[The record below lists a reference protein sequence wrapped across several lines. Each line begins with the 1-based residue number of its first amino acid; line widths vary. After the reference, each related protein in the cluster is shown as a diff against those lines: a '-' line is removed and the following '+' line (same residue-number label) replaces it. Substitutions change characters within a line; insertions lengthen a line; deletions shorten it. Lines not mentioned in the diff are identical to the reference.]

1 MEDIWGFFFRQSL
14 AVLLASSETS
24 DMTARRCFSAQR
36 FSVLTIC
43 LLSIASLLVPD
54 RAWAD
59 KPAVLDKPAPENVD
73 DLKAIQ
79 KQVKE
84 VLEKVVPAT
93 VGVRIGNSSGS
104 GVIVTKDGY
113 VLTAGHV
120 SGAANRDVTVIF
132 ADGKT
137 VKGKTLGGNHGVDS
151 GLIKITDEG
160 EWPVVEMGKSADVK
174 KGDWCLAVGH
184 PGGFVKGR
192 SPPVRLGRI
201 LGSTERLIRSDCT
214 LVGGDSGGPLF
225 DLEGKVI
232 GIHSRIGNSISDNV
246 HVPVDAYR
254 DGWDRM
260 VKAEIWGVSSANPN
274 GAYMGVRTDPDAKEC
289 LIVEVSKET
298 PAEKAGIRAKD
309 IVTKFDGKKIRNA
322 DDLIEAVKQKKP
334 GDEVSVEVRRGDEF
348 MTLKV
353 TLTKRGG

>member
-1 MEDIWGFFFRQSL
+1 MAGI
-14 AVLLASSETS
+14 LLLPGRSS
-24 DMTARRCFSAQR
+24 
-36 FSVLTIC
+36 
-43 LLSIASLLVPD
+43 
-54 RAWAD
+54 AD
-59 KPAVLDKPAPENVD
+59 KPAVLDKPAPENVA

-93 VGVRIGNSSGS
+93 VGVRIGSSSGS
-104 GVIVTKDGY
+104 GVIISKDGY

-120 SGAANRDVTVIF
+120 SGNPNRDVTVIF

-151 GLIKITDEG
+151 GLIKITEEG
-160 EWPVVEMGKSADVK
+160 EWPSVEMGKSADVK
-174 KGDWCLAVGH
+174 KGEWCLAVGH

-192 SPPVRLGRI
+192 TPPVRLGRI
-201 LGSTERLIRSDCT
+201 LAVTDRLIRTDCT

-225 DLEGKVI
+225 DLDGKVI
-232 GIHSRIGNSISDNV
+232 GIHSRIGNSITDNV

-260 VKAEIWGVSSANPN
+260 VKAEVWGVSSQNPN
-274 GAYMGVRTDPDAKEC
+274 GAYMGVQTDPDNKEC
-289 LIVEVSKET
+289 LIVGVGKDT
-298 PAEKAGIRAKD
+298 PAEKAGFKAQD
-309 IVTKFDGKKIRNA
+309 VVTRFDGKKIRNA
-322 DDLIEAVKQKKP
+322 DELIEAVKQKKP

-353 TLTKRGG
+353 TLAKRGG